1 MLILQMKIGIIG
13 NGFVGKA
20 TKILKC
26 KDIDILAYDI
36 NPEICDPKGLKLTG
50 MKNCEIIFISVP
62 TPMKKDGSVY
72 LGIIESVLQDLKNI
86 NFKNF
91 IVIRSTIPPGTSDT
105 FDCYFMPEFLT
116 EKNFINDFINNPLW
130 IFGLLNKSSDEV
142 FKKKIT
148 KMINLA
154 HKNNCI
160 KSNNIEF
167 MLNNESEMVKYFRN
181 TFLSVK
187 VSYCNE
193 IYEYCQKKGI
203 NYENV
208 RKIAASDK
216 RIGLSHT
223 KVPGHDGK
231 LGFGGTCFPKDTNG
245 LLADMKKHNMK
256 SYILESA
263 IERNET
269 VDRPEKD
276 WNSNKGRAVV

>member
-1 MLILQMKIGIIG
+1 MKIGIIG

-26 KDIDILAYDI
+26 KDIEILAYDI
-36 NPEICDPKGLKLTG
+36 NPELCEPKNLKLND

-91 IVIRSTIPPGTSDT
+91 IVIRSTVPPGTSDI
-105 FDCYFMPEFLT
+105 FNCYFMPEFLT
-116 EKNFINDFINNPLW
+116 EKNFVNDFVNNPLW
-130 IFGLLNKSSDEV
+130 IYGLLNKPLDSL
-142 FKKKIT
+142 FKEKIS
-148 KMINLA
+148 KIINLA
-154 HKNNCI
+154 YKNKCI
-160 KSNNIEF
+160 KFNDIKFMSNKEA
-167 MLNNESEMVKYFRN
+167 EMVKYFRN

-208 RKIAASDK
+208 RSIAALDK
-216 RIGLSHT
+216 RICLSHT
-223 KVPGHDGK
+223 QVPGHDGK
-231 LGFGGTCFPKDTNG
+231 FGFGGTCFPKDTNG
-245 LLADMKKHNMK
+245 LLYDMKKHNMQ

-263 IERNET
+263 IKRNEN
-269 VDRPEKD
+269 VDRSEKD